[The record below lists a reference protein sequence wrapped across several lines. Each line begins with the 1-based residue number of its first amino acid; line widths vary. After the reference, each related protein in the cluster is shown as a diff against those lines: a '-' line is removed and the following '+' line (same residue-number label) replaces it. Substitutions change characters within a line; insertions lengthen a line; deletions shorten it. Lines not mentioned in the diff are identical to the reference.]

1 MTTCYDADSAKYEYC
16 ASHLSTYVAVGI
28 IIPLAVLFIIA
39 LVYFY
44 LRCRQKQLRRAQ
56 QQTYMATIIPIYNS
70 DQIPPGTYDYSYP
83 PRYTSM
89 ISNSSDKPP
98 SYEQTMQETI
108 ETNADETNAD
118 RSTAVNSSSSSSDE
132 TTRNQS

>member
-1 MTTCYDADSAKYEYC
+1 
-16 ASHLSTYVAVGI
+16 
-28 IIPLAVLFIIA
+28 
-39 LVYFY
+39 
-44 LRCRQKQLRRAQ
+44 
-56 QQTYMATIIPIYNS
+56 MATIIPIYNS

-118 RSTAVNSSSSSSDE
+118 RSAAVTSSSSSSDE
-132 TTRNQS
+132 THRNQS